1 MLIPGAEAPKLVT
14 RDMLATMQA
23 GSVLVDVAIDQGGC
37 FETSHATTHADP
49 TYVVDGIVHYAVANM
64 PGAVAR
70 TSTYALNNV
79 TLPHAL
85 RIADL
90 GWKEALKR
98 DVHLAQGLNVWN
110 GKVTFEAVA
119 EAIGTDYVPV
129 EQALA

>member
-1 MLIPGAEAPKLVT
+1 MTRPGTPT
-14 RDMLATMQA
+14 RINLNP
-23 GSVLVDVAIDQGGC
+23 
-37 FETSHATTHADP
+37 HR
-49 TYVVDGIVHYAVANM
+49 
-64 PGAVAR
+64 R

-90 GWKEALKR
+90 GWKEALRR
-98 DVHLAQGLNVWN
+98 DPHLLQGLNVWN
-110 GKVTFEAVA
+110 GKVTVEAVA

>member
-1 MLIPGAEAPKLVT
+1 MAPPTALCRRQQPAISGLTLLVCPP
-14 RDMLATMQA
+14 RGCGNRHCPRCQGRLARAWFARQQA
-23 GSVLVDVAIDQGGC
+23 DLLD
-37 FETSHATTHADP
+37 TTYYHA
-49 TYVVDGIVHYAVANM
+49 VF
-64 PGAVAR
+64 
-70 TSTYALNNV
+70 

-90 GWKEALKR
+90 GWTEALKR